1 MEWLLSAVV
10 VVLFLLPIPFVL
22 KRITASKTT
31 IQSWPWGKIV
41 LISLIVTG
49 VAFVYSGLLAGLLTL
64 LWNSFLYDV
73 LRDLKVYHWTTFT
86 ETYKYRQNLD
96 SAALFGIISGLFLLA
111 ACTLGILIRIAWIW
125 LSGEDK
131 E

>member
-1 MEWLLSAVV
+1 MDMEWVLNAVH

-22 KRITASKTT
+22 KRITASKKT
-31 IQSWPWGKIV
+31 IQSWPWSKLV

-49 VAFVYSGLLAGLLTL
+49 VAFAYSGLLAVLVPLIKA
-64 LWNSFLYDV
+64 NADSFFPYGF
-73 LRDLKVYHWTTFT
+73 Y
-86 ETYKYRQNLD
+86 
-96 SAALFGIISGLFLLA
+96 SGLFLLA
-111 ACTLGILIRIAWIW
+111 ACTLVVLIRIAWIW

>member
-22 KRITASKTT
+22 KRITASKKT
-31 IQSWPWGKIV
+31 IQSWPWGKLV

-49 VAFVYSGLLAGLLTL
+49 VAFAYSGLLAGLLFWLSGDVNSALEFSL
-64 LWNSFLYDV
+64 L
-73 LRDLKVYHWTTFT
+73 
-86 ETYKYRQNLD
+86 
-96 SAALFGIISGLFLLA
+96 GLFLLA
-111 ACTLGILIRIAWIW
+111 TCTLVVLIRIAWIW

-131 E
+131 K

>member
-10 VVLFLLPIPFVL
+10 VVLFLLPIPFTL
-22 KRITASKTT
+22 KCITASKKT
-31 IQSWPWGKIV
+31 IESWHWGKLV

-49 VAFVYSGLLAGLLTL
+49 VALAYSGLLAGLLL
-64 LWNSFLYDV
+64 LLDNSSLNSFPRDV
-73 LRDLKVYHWTTFT
+73 R
-86 ETYKYRQNLD
+86 
-96 SAALFGIISGLFLLA
+96 ALEFSLLGLFLLA
-111 ACTLGILIRIAWIW
+111 TCTLVVLIRIAWIW